1 MGLFPGGAQRSAQV
15 MRVSN
20 NSCPSLLDSEVE
32 IFAKPFL

>member
-1 MGLFPGGAQRSAQV
+1 MGLFPGGAQRRAQV